1 MYKPDEK
8 DIDRLSREA
17 AERYHAPGQPAW
29 DALQKVLDK
38 ELPQEEERKRRGFF
52 FFFLLLLG
60 LSLTGSVLWY
70 GLQVAKNKQHP
81 APIAGI
87 KDKSNQTALNRP
99 ASAGQPLTAAA
110 AKDDAV
116 QPSAGG
122 TAKNSKVTSTDPGTG
137 NNTDMAGA
145 GATTLTDKSA
155 DNILAK
161 TKPATQQTIAVPPT
175 LRPGDSLTAAVAST
189 KNTHITPTKSNTKIN
204 RDLAI
209 SGDTFAAG
217 SKRAPGRK
225 NNWQQITGNGEITLT
240 GSRIR
245 PERQHGHSGKK
256 TSPALANTGAGKE
269 DATGNSIVPS
279 GSKVDIIA
287 TTPPAGTKQDD
298 NKDALAAAPADAD
311 SISVSKTN
319 TIDSA
324 PVNAVAANE
333 KNDSAKAVR
342 KKNTSKNSK
351 SINIGLVAGTD
362 ISTVKFNYGDN
373 AGYNFGLMA
382 GYQFNR
388 RWSVYTGIVYTK
400 KNYKLDG
407 NDYHPPKHYWTQ
419 YVKLETV
426 EGWCRMWELPLQV
439 RYTFN
444 PGTKTAFFASA
455 GLSSYFMKKQ
465 QYNYSYKNN
474 MNQQLTAAW
483 SNDSTFKHVF
493 SILHLSAGFEKP
505 LGRHMNWQIEPYAK
519 IPLGGVGFGNIRL
532 SSFGVNFSVQYRQR
546 IRR

>member
-17 AERYHAPGQPAW
+17 AEHYHAPGQPAW

-70 GLQVAKNKQHP
+70 GIQVTKNKQHP
-81 APIAGI
+81 APITGI
-87 KDKSNQTALNRP
+87 KDKSTEAALSSTAN
-99 ASAGQPLTAAA
+99 AGQPLTVAAA
-110 AKDDAV
+110 NGEAV
-116 QPSAGG
+116 QPSAGS
-122 TAKNSKVTSTDPGTG
+122 TSKNSKANSTEPGAG
-137 NNTDMAGA
+137 NNADIPGPS
-145 GATTLTDKSA
+145 ATTLTDKGA
-155 DNILAK
+155 DNISTK
-161 TKPATQQTIAVPPT
+161 TKPATQQTTTVQATHPPGNA
-175 LRPGDSLTAAVAST
+175 LAAAVASA
-189 KNTHITPTKSNTKIN
+189 KNTHITPAKSNTKIN
-204 RDLAI
+204 RTFPI
-209 SGDTFAAG
+209 SDDAFAAG
-217 SKRAPGRK
+217 SKRAPGK
-225 NNWQQITGNGEITLT
+225 KSNWQKITGNRKTTLT
-240 GSRIR
+240 GSRVNPKR
-245 PERQHGHSGKK
+245 EPGHNDKK
-256 TSPALANTGAGKE
+256 TSPALTNTRADKE
-269 DATGNSIVPS
+269 DATGNSIVSS
-279 GSKVDIIA
+279 GSKVDIS
-287 TTPPAGTKQDD
+287 TKPPASNRQDK
-298 NKDALAAAPADAD
+298 NTDALDAPPAEADTT
-311 SISVSKTN
+311 SVSKTN
-319 TIDSA
+319 ALDSA
-324 PVNAVAANE
+324 PVTAIAANE
-333 KNDSAKAVR
+333 KNDSAKAAR
-342 KKNTSKNSK
+342 KKKISKNNK
-351 SINIGLVAGTD
+351 AINIGLVAGID
-362 ISTVKFNYGDN
+362 ISTVKFTHGDN
-373 AGYNFGLMA
+373 AGYNFGLMT

-407 NDYHPPKHYWTQ
+407 SDYHPPKHYWTQ

-426 EGWCRMWELPLQV
+426 EGWCRMWELPLQI

-444 PGTKTAFFASA
+444 PGAKTAFFASA